1 MSRADA
7 VRAAME
13 RHVTDEIARIGEDK
27 AASAAHC
34 VVIEGGE
41 VVFDHAVGWR
51 TLVPGPE
58 PIAPDAI
65 YDLAS
70 VTKIVSAAT
79 LLMRAVGDGRASLH
93 TPIHEVLP
101 QWAEVGGPTDA
112 TLLHLLNHS
121 SGLPAWYKYYE
132 ELPFDPP
139 DDDPD
144 ASTWEE
150 LRAQRDLIRMRAIS
164 APREAAPGERYAYS
178 DLGYITLAWALEE
191 LFSDV
196 GEGLDEVA
204 HKLIFEP
211 LGMDRARYASRIK
224 RQERV
229 EGAVATERCSRRG
242 IVEGWV
248 HDENTYVMGGVSGHA
263 GVFAT
268 AREVAAFGQHMLEID
283 QGMREGIVPRDVLH
297 LCWSDATRGADG
309 HHFGGWD
316 TPSGARTSAGRGFD
330 RNATVGHLGFTG
342 TSLWIDRG
350 RGVVTALLTN
360 RVHPTRENP
369 RILDLRIDVHEA
381 VVPPTRTSTR
391 EPGSNA

>member
-7 VRAAME
+7 LRAAME
-13 RHVTDEIARIGEDK
+13 RHTSDESERIGQDR

-41 VVFDHAVGWR
+41 VVFDRAVGWR
-51 TLVPGPE
+51 TLTPSPQPLGH
-58 PIAPDAI
+58 DAI

-79 LLMRAVGDGRASLH
+79 LLMRAVGDGRARLD

-101 QWAEVGGPTDA
+101 AWAEVGGPQEA
-112 TLLHLLNHS
+112 TLLHLLNHT
-121 SGLPAWYKYYE
+121 SGLPAWHKYYE
-132 ELPFDPP
+132 ELPFDPT
-139 DDDPD
+139 DADPG
-144 ASTWEE
+144 APTWEE
-150 LRAQRDLIRMRAIS
+150 LRAQRDLIRVRAIS
-164 APREAAPGERYAYS
+164 APRQAAPGSRYAYS

-191 LFSDV
+191 LFADV
-196 GEGLDEVA
+196 GDGLDEVA
-204 HKLIFEP
+204 KALIFEP
-211 LGMDRARYASRIK
+211 LGLDRARYSSRIK
-224 RQERV
+224 RQHRI
-229 EGAVATERCSRRG
+229 EGAVATELCSRRG

-283 QGMREGIVPRDVLH
+283 QGTREGIVPRDVLQR
-297 LCWSDATRGADG
+297 CWSEETRGADG
-309 HHFGGWD
+309 HHLGGWD
-316 TPSGARTSAGRGFD
+316 TPSGARTSVGRGFD
-330 RNATVGHLGFTG
+330 RGCTVGHLGFTG

-350 RGVVTALLTN
+350 RGVVAALLTN

-369 RILDLRIDVHEA
+369 RILDMRIDVHEA
-381 VVPPTRTSTR
+381 IIPPRRATRSR
-391 EPGSNA
+391 